1 MYPRVIKDTMPDLK
15 TLLED
20 DDVAVAKFTTVMAEL
35 LHKGTVKTL
44 CDIFYRWK
52 VGSILLESAQKLNYL
67 LTPQTRIISNEASS
81 KIKFS

>member
-1 MYPRVIKDTMPDLK
+1 MADLM

-20 DDVAVAKFTTVMAEL
+20 DDVAMAKFTTVMAEL
-35 LHKGTVKTL
+35 LHKGTVKTV
-44 CDIFYRWK
+44 CDIFYRCQK